1 MRIKFNKL
9 TVASGK
15 IGVSLNNGQS
25 FEKYDI
31 NDQLIESGIELSP
44 EQQFDQVILR
54 GDATTLKNLEVINYF
69 DVTNKVYFAASIESS
84 KSEWEN
90 YVNFRDW
97 ALKNGYADDL
107 TIERV
112 DVNGNYEPS
121 NCRWIT
127 KGEQSRNTRRNFK

>member
-69 DVTNKVYFAASIESS
+69 DVTNKVYLAASIESS
-84 KSEWEN
+84 KSEW
-90 YVNFRDW
+90 
-97 ALKNGYADDL
+97 
-107 TIERV
+107 
-112 DVNGNYEPS
+112 
-121 NCRWIT
+121 
-127 KGEQSRNTRRNFK
+127 

>member
-69 DVTNKVYFAASIESS
+69 DVTNKVYLASSIHTDGATPIFKDNYFNDDITADIVELGLVRVSQWVVCLSS
-84 KSEWEN
+84 LIRLQISSP
-90 YVNFRDW
+90 
-97 ALKNGYADDL
+97 AM
-107 TIERV
+107 
-112 DVNGNYEPS
+112 
-121 NCRWIT
+121 
-127 KGEQSRNTRRNFK
+127 TRLPLRL